1 MVLTTCMYDNL
12 KSECPRTMSTITYT
26 EPLYLVNTV
35 YMSSLQALYK
45 LLCDN
50 KLNVIILLLTIYV

>member
-1 MVLTTCMYDNL
+1 MVVMAYMYHNL
-12 KSECPRTMSTITYT
+12 KSECPRTMSKITDT

-50 KLNVIILLLTIYV
+50 DLNVIILPLTIYV

>member
-1 MVLTTCMYDNL
+1 MILATYMYNL
-12 KSECPRTMSTITYT
+12 KSECPRTMSKPSGI

-35 YMSSLQALYK
+35 YKSSLQALYK

-50 KLNVIILLLTIYV
+50 KLYVIMLPLTTYI

>member
-1 MVLTTCMYDNL
+1 MLLTAYMYDNL
-12 KSECPRTMSTITYT
+12 KSECPRTMSKITDI

-50 KLNVIILLLTIYV
+50 ILNVIILLLTIYV

>member
-1 MVLTTCMYDNL
+1 MVLTTCISDNL
-12 KSECPRTMSTITYT
+12 KLECPRTMSKISDT
-26 EPLYLVNTV
+26 EPLYLINTV

-45 LLCDN
+45 VFFDN